1 MNIKKITCKDVM
13 DHICD
18 SLGEELESQK
28 CVEIK
33 KHLSECSNC
42 QHYFSSVEKTIDFY
56 KKYDLDVSEDCH
68 QRLMKKL
75 GLDDE

>member
-13 DHICD
+13 VHICE
-18 SLGEELESQK
+18 SLGEDLESQK

-33 KHLSECSNC
+33 QHLSECPDC
-42 QHYFSSVEKTIDFY
+42 QHYFSSVEKTIDLY
-56 KKYDLDVSEDCH
+56 KKYDAEVSEECH

-75 GLDDE
+75 GLEEQ